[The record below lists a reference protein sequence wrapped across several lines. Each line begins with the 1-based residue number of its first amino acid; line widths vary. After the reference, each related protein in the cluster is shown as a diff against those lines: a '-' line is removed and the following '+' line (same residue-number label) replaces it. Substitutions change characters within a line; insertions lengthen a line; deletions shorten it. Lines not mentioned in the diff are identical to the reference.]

1 MTEISPMFV
10 FFSVSLAILFFFL
23 ARIIYVAY
31 RASCLEKESGI
42 SECRSIGAVTTLR
55 YRELD
60 RWGPI
65 TIMSFFSAFV
75 VVMVVAMVNAHIVEH
90 GALDSYGFMLTGS
103 VLIWLVA
110 FPVILSLVPLVTTHR
125 VSDKG
130 ILSRNLTDLARFH
143 SWSDV
148 DRVSYDYSTS
158 AFVLQSRG
166 RKILVHPSMRGIE
179 SFSRIVLER
188 IPEERWDPSSY
199 SMDKA
204 RTLAAKEPLSARK
217 PG

>member
-1 MTEISPMFV
+1 MLV

-31 RASCLEKESGI
+31 RASCLEKETGI
-42 SECRSIGAVTTLR
+42 SECRPIGAVTTLR

-65 TIMSFFSAFV
+65 TIMSFFSSFV

-90 GALDSYGFMLTGS
+90 GTLDSYGFMLTGS

-110 FPVILSLVPLVTTHR
+110 FPVILSLGPLVTTHR
-125 VSDKG
+125 VSDNG

-148 DRVSYDYSTS
+148 DRVSYDYSAS

-166 RKILVHPSMRGIE
+166 RKTLVHLNMQGIE
-179 SFSRIVLER
+179 SFARIALER
-188 IPEERWDPSSY
+188 IPEGKWDLSTY
-199 SMDKA
+199 STHKA
-204 RTLAAKEPLSARK
+204 RALAVKGLLSARK
-217 PG
+217 PS